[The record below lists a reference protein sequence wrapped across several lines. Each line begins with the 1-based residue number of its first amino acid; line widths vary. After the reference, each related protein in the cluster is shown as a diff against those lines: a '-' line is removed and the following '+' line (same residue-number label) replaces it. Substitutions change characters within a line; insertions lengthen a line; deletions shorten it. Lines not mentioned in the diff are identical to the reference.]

1 MLKNLGRMIW
11 SHSRD
16 MRVLNYPEAIIYEI
30 YTAEG
35 YLYMKYCKKKNEYS
49 VDKIRD
55 NICNELYHSK
65 SESSQPGM
73 LHNNL
78 S

>member
-16 MRVLNYPEAIIYEI
+16 MRVLNYPEAIVYEI
-30 YTAEG
+30 YTADG
-35 YLYMKYCKKKNEYS
+35 YLYMKYCKKKNEYT

-55 NICNELYHSK
+55 NICNELYYSK
-65 SESSQPGM
+65 SESLQPETPR
-73 LHNNL
+73 NIL